1 MIYTTRTFHFKK
13 HEKFI
18 SFKQYFK
25 VFKFQTTFSYRQMI
39 LMVRVFHQSP
49 PGTEK
54 AERTTMSNLLAR
66 SFLTYDDFRLLKLMI
81 SMQLRPCY

>member
-1 MIYTTRTFHFKK
+1 
-13 HEKFI
+13 
-18 SFKQYFK
+18 
-25 VFKFQTTFSYRQMI
+25 MI